1 MRFFLFLA
9 LSISLYAAQTTC
21 SGIYY
26 QNDAPDIVNTKLSA
40 KTKELC
46 FQEFAVMH
54 SGISRTPLWSAEHLT
69 REQLEHKTPRTNDF
83 HAEERLPLDE
93 RAELRDYARSGYDRG
108 HQTPSAD
115 MSTEVAQH
123 ESFSFANLI
132 PQAPQKNRGIWS
144 AIEGATRH
152 LTNQKGELYVI
163 TGPLFIG
170 GDLKRIGRVLVPTHD
185 FKAIFDPLT
194 NEGGV
199 YVTLNDDSDG
209 DNYQVISI
217 AQLEKM
223 ANINLF
229 PFMSTQ
235 QKERTLNLPTPRMH
249 QHGSSS
255 E

>member
-1 MRFFLFLA
+1 M
-9 LSISLYAAQTTC
+9 
-21 SGIYY
+21 
-26 QNDAPDIVNTKLSA
+26 
-40 KTKELC
+40 
-46 FQEFAVMH
+46 
-54 SGISRTPLWSAEHLT
+54 
-69 REQLEHKTPRTNDF
+69 
-83 HAEERLPLDE
+83 
-93 RAELRDYARSGYDRG
+93 
-108 HQTPSAD
+108 
-115 MSTEVAQH
+115 
-123 ESFSFANLI
+123 
-132 PQAPQKNRGIWS
+132 
-144 AIEGATRH
+144 
-152 LTNQKGELYVI
+152 
-163 TGPLFIG
+163 
-170 GDLKRIGRVLVPTHD
+170 PTHD